1 LLHRFLLQAGASARE
16 FGDCC
21 WNFRFC
27 IAVERFGFAES
38 RLACGL
44 AFFSVVA
51 AICCT
56 FFTQPVN
63 SLACTTARKRTEMLL
78 VRDFVAHMANE
89 VVKRLVEGGQI
100 ETKAPQAVAN
110 RIRLRM
116 LEELTVEDRLN
127 EEVRQILI
135 ERQDEMRSTGVSYQ
149 EMYKKVKQH
158 LARDRKLV
166 LR

>member
-1 LLHRFLLQAGASARE
+1 
-16 FGDCC
+16 
-21 WNFRFC
+21 
-27 IAVERFGFAES
+27 
-38 RLACGL
+38 
-44 AFFSVVA
+44 
-51 AICCT
+51 
-56 FFTQPVN
+56 
-63 SLACTTARKRTEMLL
+63 MLL

-100 ETKAPQAVAN
+100 ETKAKEAVTT
-110 RIRLRM
+110 RVRQRM

-127 EEVRQILI
+127 EEVRQILV
-135 ERQDEMRSTGVSYQ
+135 ERQDEMRSGGVSYQ